1 MSMLIATV
9 AAYLI
14 GSISFAVIVSAAMG
28 LADPR
33 SYGSKN
39 PGATNVLRSG
49 NKAAAILTLFG
60 DAFKGWLAVWL
71 VARFGPRYG
80 LDDTAVALAAI
91 AVFLGHLY
99 PIFFKFKGGKG
110 VATAAGVLLAIHPA
124 LGLATALTWLIIAF
138 FFRYSSFAALVS
150 AVFAPLFDLFLFG
163 PNDIAWAVFAM
174 SALLVWRHRGNIAK
188 LIAGKESRI
197 GEKKTK
203 TGTPAEAKRDAGAA
217 HARKP

>member
-1 MSMLIATV
+1 MSLLIATV

-14 GSISFAVIVSAAMG
+14 GSISFAVVVSAAMG

-49 NKAAAILTLFG
+49 NKVAAILTLLG

-71 VARFGPRYG
+71 VARFGPRFG
-80 LDDTAVALAAI
+80 LGDPAVALAAI

-110 VATAAGVLLAIHPA
+110 VATAAGVLLAINPV

-138 FFRYSSFAALVS
+138 FFRYSSLAALVA
-150 AVFAPLFDLFLFG
+150 AVFAPFFQVFLFG
-163 PNDIAWAVFAM
+163 PSRISLAVLAM
-174 SALLVWRHRGNIAK
+174 SLLLIWRHRGNISK
-188 LIAGKESRI
+188 LLAGKESRI
-197 GEKKTK
+197 GEKKK
-203 TGTPAEAKRDAGAA
+203 QAQASE
-217 HARKP
+217 